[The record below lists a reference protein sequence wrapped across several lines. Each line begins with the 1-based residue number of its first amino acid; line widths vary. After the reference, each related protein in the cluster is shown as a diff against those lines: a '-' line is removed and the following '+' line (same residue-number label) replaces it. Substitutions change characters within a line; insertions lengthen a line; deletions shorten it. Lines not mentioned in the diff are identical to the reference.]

1 MLYFFCYLLR
11 AIRLSI
17 VFRNGKFFEWLQFTG
32 IFHLINRLV
41 PFRLGEIASPVLIKS
56 IFKINYAESIMKIIF
71 IRIIDL
77 ILLIILSLF
86 FLGISDF
93 FNPLIIIVVL
103 ITFILLFLF
112 MYRRRHSFYNFFFG
126 IIVKAL
132 SLVNDKIS
140 QQIQNRSSRF
150 KISRAIITKVLA
162 VTFFEKLLL
171 FSSFLFI
178 AHSLGFNFGISKMLV
193 AISMSNF
200 TDLLPIN
207 SIGNFGTFELGWVA
221 VLRISGVGLQESAE
235 SALLS
240 HLLIFNFTLIIGIV
254 CIILKFINY
263 ENKSNKTENR

>member
-17 VFRNGKFFEWLQFTG
+17 VFSNGKFFEWLQFTG
-32 IFHLINRLV
+32 IFQLINRLA

-93 FNPLIIIVVL
+93 INPLIVIIVL
-103 ITFILLFLF
+103 ITFILTFLF
-112 MYRRRHSFYNFFFG
+112 MYSRKNSFYTFFFG
-126 IIVKAL
+126 ITVKAL
-132 SLVNDKIS
+132 SLFNDKIS
-140 QQIQNRSSRF
+140 QKIQNRSSIF
-150 KISRAIITKVLA
+150 KISRVIITKLLT

-171 FSSFLFI
+171 FSSFLFT
-178 AHSLGFNFGISKMLV
+178 AHSLGFTFGISKMLV

-207 SIGNFGTFELGWVA
+207 SIGNFGTFELGWVG
-221 VLRISGVGLQESAE
+221 VLRISGVGFQESVE

-240 HLLIFNFTLIIGIV
+240 HFFIFNFTLIIGIV
-254 CIILKFINY
+254 CTISKFVIY
-263 ENKSNKTENR
+263 ENKSNKTENL